1 MTCTCTTNGVCVT
14 VGRCEC
20 VGTSGVSRQ
29 VCDCG
34 TICCTTREV
43 CFYLYET
50 VTEMHRRTVFT
61 AYVAIESLLIDLG
74 FSKIND
80 K

>member
-1 MTCTCTTNGVCVT
+1 MCACLWVGVSVWVQVVFLDKCVT
-14 VGRCEC
+14 VVQYDVLR
-20 VGTSGVSRQ
+20 S
-29 VCDCG
+29 
-34 TICCTTREV
+34 V

-61 AYVAIESLLIDLG
+61 AYVAIESLLIDLV